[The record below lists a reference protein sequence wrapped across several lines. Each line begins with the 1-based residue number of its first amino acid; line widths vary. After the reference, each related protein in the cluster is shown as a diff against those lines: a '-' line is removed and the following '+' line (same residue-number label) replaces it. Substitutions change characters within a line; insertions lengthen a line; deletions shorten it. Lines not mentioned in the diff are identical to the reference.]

1 MLPGMT
7 DSTGDLTGEIERLKA
22 LLAAERAEKQQIAGE
37 RDAAVVERDRY
48 AAQNERLAHMLRQ
61 LRRNHFGRKSEKL
74 DDDQFNLGLEDLET
88 AIASGEAAAEKA
100 DATLAASRRRERKV
114 NRGNLPAHLP
124 ADLAQ
129 MLLGRRQR
137 PRF

>member
-48 AAQNERLAHMLRQ
+48 AAQNERLARLSH
-61 LRRNHFGRKSEKL
+61 SV
-74 DDDQFNLGLEDLET
+74 
-88 AIASGEAAAEKA
+88 S
-100 DATLAASRRRERKV
+100 
-114 NRGNLPAHLP
+114 P
-124 ADLAQ
+124 
-129 MLLGRRQR
+129 GRR
-137 PRF
+137 FC